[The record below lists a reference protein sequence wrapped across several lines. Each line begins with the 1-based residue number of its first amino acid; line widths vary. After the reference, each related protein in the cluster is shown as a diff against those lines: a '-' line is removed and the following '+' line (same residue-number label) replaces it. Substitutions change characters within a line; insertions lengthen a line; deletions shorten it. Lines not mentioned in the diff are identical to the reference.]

1 MLEPSSVVLKLL
13 HQSVNTLASSAV
25 LVNFHLF
32 WLFGGRN
39 QSLHRALP
47 VSCSCLILTLLSP
60 TPQIG
65 FHCVA
70 LAVLELCRQ
79 DWPQTHRDPPTSAS
93 QMLGLKD
100 LHHHC
105 PASFWL
111 FTYS

>member
-65 FHCVA
+65 VLCVA
-70 LAVLELCRQ
+70 LAVLDLCRPG
-79 DWPQTHRDPPTSAS
+79 WPHAYICPPLLNGTTAQLRIYQVGS
-93 QMLGLKD
+93 
-100 LHHHC
+100 
-105 PASFWL
+105 
-111 FTYS
+111 